1 MNTCAVQGIRL
12 EQKTEYAP
20 VSVNT
25 ARSVGLV
32 VNEVLTNSFK
42 YAFEGRGHGVITI
55 ECLRQSEDRYRV
67 VIADDGV
74 GLPERHYM
82 ADPGKD
88 RRADRADL
96 EGKRETGLQGRVR
109 AEQGRSSDDE
119 RRSTGDCVITSCR
132 PACGQF
138 PG

>member
-25 ARSVGLV
+25 ALSVGLV

-67 VIADDGV
+67 VVADDGV
-74 GLPERHYM
+74 GLPEGITWPI
-82 ADPGKD
+82 PGKIGALIVQTLRENAKPD
-88 RRADRADL
+88 FKVESAPNEGVQVTMNVARRAIA
-96 EGKRETGLQGRVR
+96 
-109 AEQGRSSDDE
+109 
-119 RRSTGDCVITSCR
+119 
-132 PACGQF
+132 
-138 PG
+138 

>member
-25 ARSVGLV
+25 ALSVGLV

-74 GLPERHYM
+74 GLPEGITWPI
-82 ADPGKD
+82 PGKIG
-88 RRADRADL
+88 AL
-96 EGKRETGLQGRVR
+96 IVQTLRENAKSDFDVESAPNKGVRVTMNVGRK
-109 AEQGRSSDDE
+109 A
-119 RRSTGDCVITSCR
+119 I
-132 PACGQF
+132 A
-138 PG
+138 